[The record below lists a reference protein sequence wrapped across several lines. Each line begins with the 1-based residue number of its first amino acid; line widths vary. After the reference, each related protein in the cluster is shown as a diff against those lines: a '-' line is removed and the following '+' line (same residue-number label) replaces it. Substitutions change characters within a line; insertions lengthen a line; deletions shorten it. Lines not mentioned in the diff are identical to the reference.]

1 VLILPAERK
10 RIYGLLAKQWADR
23 IKLKAESIFW
33 TRNERLYYQHATQ
46 NGSQA
51 GQRDDHSDAWNRTDC
66 AFTSA
71 RWGA

>member
-33 TRNERLYYQHATQ
+33 TRNERLYYQTVTRG
-46 NGSQA
+46 GSKA
-51 GQRDDHSDAWNRTDC
+51 GQRDDHSGARNQTCC

-71 RWGA
+71 RSGA